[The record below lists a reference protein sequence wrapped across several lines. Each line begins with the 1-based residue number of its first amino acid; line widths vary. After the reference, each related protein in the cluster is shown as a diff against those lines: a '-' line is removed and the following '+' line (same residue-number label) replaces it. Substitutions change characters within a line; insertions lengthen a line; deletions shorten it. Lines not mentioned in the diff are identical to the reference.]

1 MTAMTE
7 AGFKVFELR
16 LVRGDT
22 KQHHTIGIFPAGAFQ
37 ATFADGFDLNKAI
50 RVRAGPY
57 AVLGARQDKLYIL
70 PTNTA
75 AVDLDDATATNS
87 LALEMLDIRN
97 VPQDLQLKGYGSM
110 SPFASPTAK
119 YIPEEDMIGVD
130 IEKRLISNSA
140 VGAATTIDMLG
151 DSRFK
156 MYDVAI
162 NATLSTAVPLCKF
175 TPNHSDVFVI
185 QPNSLFNVDI
195 STFGDGTA

>member
-1 MTAMTE
+1 MAY
-7 AGFKVFELR
+7 AACGFKVFELR

-22 KQHHTIGIFPAGAFQ
+22 KQHHTIGTFPAGAFQ

-50 RVRAGPY
+50 RVRSGPY
-57 AVLGARQDKLYIL
+57 ACLGSRQDKLYIL

-97 VPQDLQLKGYGSM
+97 VPPDLQLKGYGQF
-110 SPFASPTAK
+110 SPFPSPLSK

-140 VGAATTIDMLG
+140 VGAATTINMMG
-151 DSRFK
+151 DSRFV
-156 MYDVAI
+156 MHDVAI
-162 NATLSTAVPLCKF
+162 NATLSTAVPLCVF
-175 TPNHSDVFVI
+175 TPHQSDVFVL
-185 QPNSLFNVDI
+185 QPNSIFNVDI
-195 STFGDGTA
+195 STFGDGT

>member
-1 MTAMTE
+1 MAYAA

-22 KQHHTIGIFPAGAFQ
+22 KQHHTIATFPAGAFQ

-50 RVRAGPY
+50 RVRSGPY

-87 LALEMLDIRN
+87 MGIELLDIRN
-97 VPQDLQLKGYGSM
+97 VPQDLQLKGYGRY
-110 SPFASPTAK
+110 SPFASPVK
-119 YIPEEDMIGVD
+119 NYIPSSDMVGVD
-130 IEKRLISNSA
+130 IEKRMIANSA
-140 VGAATTIDMLG
+140 VGAATTIDMMG

-162 NATLSTAVPLCKF
+162 NATLSTSVPLCKF

-185 QPNSLFNVDI
+185 KPEHMFNVDI
-195 STFGDGTA
+195 STFGDGT

>member
-1 MTAMTE
+1 MAYAA

-22 KQHHTIGIFPAGAFQ
+22 KQHHTIGTFPAGAFQ
-37 ATFADGFDLNKAI
+37 GTFADGFDLNKAI
-50 RVRAGPY
+50 RVRSGPY
-57 AVLGARQDKLYIL
+57 AVLGSRQDKLYIL

-97 VPQDLQLKGYGSM
+97 VAPDLQLKGYGQM
-110 SPFASPTAK
+110 SPFPSPTARF
-119 YIPEEDMIGVD
+119 IPEEDMIGVD

-140 VGAATTIDMLG
+140 VGAAATINMMG
-151 DSRFK
+151 DSRFV

-162 NATLSTAVPLCKF
+162 NATLSTAVPLCVF
-175 TPNHSDVFVI
+175 TPHQSDVFVV
-185 QPNSLFNVDI
+185 QPNSIFNVDI
-195 STFGDGTA
+195 STFGDGT